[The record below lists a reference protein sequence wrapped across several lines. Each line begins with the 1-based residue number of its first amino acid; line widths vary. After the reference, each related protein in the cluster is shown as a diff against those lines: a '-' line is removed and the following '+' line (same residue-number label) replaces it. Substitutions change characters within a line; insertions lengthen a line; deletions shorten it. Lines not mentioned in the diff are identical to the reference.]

1 MKIVNRKI
9 MKIVKIMKIA
19 NRKIMKIGRNCSQ
32 NNPCASRKLHAR
44 CANVVACKVRECRG
58 FSLSCLVVVSWTKRC
73 QSWFFFVLF
82 IFYFLGSFFW
92 CWATWMNARTHRK
105 FSEPE
110 CSNVFLMSVRLRWIF
125 GCARAY
131 PIFLHARAHTHA
143 HTLNSRTL
151 ITHIT
156 QETEQVECHITCYF
170 FALFTWVSV
179 VCLTFIITQ
188 KIEQD
193 SMLSPSKTFFFNFFV
208 CRKLSKLNSILDMLT
223 DVLNITPK

>member
-73 QSWFFFVLF
+73 QSWFFFVLS

-156 QETEQVECHITCYF
+156 QETEQVECHITCF
-170 FALFTWVSV
+170 FLPCSRGFLSFVWLS
-179 VCLTFIITQ
+179 LSRRKLS
-188 KIEQD
+188 KIPCWAQVR
-193 SMLSPSKTFFFNFFV
+193 PFFFNFFV